1 LERFSQLLRCLCAF
15 LLRHTPDIRGR
26 GRISKIVHRCLPRP
40 HSPKV
45 WAPMKMGHQMLVD
58 LRSGTELSA
67 YYTGDY
73 ETTSIETVLKLIT
86 PKSVVLDVGANVGFW
101 TIPLARALTSGG
113 CLHAFEP
120 VPANLMR
127 LGENVRRNR
136 LDTTVQLHGIGLSDR
151 KTTLQ
156 VSLREDFQNGAETG
170 NSAIVIGSEDNKF
183 KWAAIEVAPLDGETC
198 ASLGID
204 HVDFIKLDIEGHE
217 DKFLAG
223 ATTVFRRFRPILYM
237 EINGAYY
244 ARRGVDASE
253 VFEQWM
259 HTENYEAA
267 LKTRSGWRLDSV
279 RNRRRQF
286 DNIFCLPSE
295 AAEDL
300 LKQLNG

>member
-1 LERFSQLLRCLCAF
+1 M
-15 LLRHTPDIRGR
+15 RGK
-26 GRISKIVHRCLPRP
+26 GRISKIVHRCLPQP
-40 HSPKV
+40 LLCPKV
-45 WAPMKMGHQMLVD
+45 WAPMRLGHQMLID

-73 ETTSIETVLKLIT
+73 ETESIETVLKLIS
-86 PKSVVLDVGANVGFW
+86 PKSIVLDVGANVGFW

-120 VPANLMR
+120 VPENLMR
-127 LGENVRRNR
+127 LSENVRRNH
-136 LDTTVQLHGIGLSDR
+136 LDTIVQLHGIGLSDR

-170 NSAIVIGSEDNKF
+170 NAAIVIDSEDNKF
-183 KWAAIEVAPLDGETC
+183 AWAAIEVTPLDGETF

-223 ATTVFRRFRPILYM
+223 ATTVIRRFRPVLYL

-244 ARRGVDASE
+244 DRRGVDASE

-259 HTENYEAA
+259 NAVNYQAA

-279 RNRRRQF
+279 RIRRRHF

-295 AAEDL
+295 TSEDL
-300 LKQLNG
+300 LRQLNG